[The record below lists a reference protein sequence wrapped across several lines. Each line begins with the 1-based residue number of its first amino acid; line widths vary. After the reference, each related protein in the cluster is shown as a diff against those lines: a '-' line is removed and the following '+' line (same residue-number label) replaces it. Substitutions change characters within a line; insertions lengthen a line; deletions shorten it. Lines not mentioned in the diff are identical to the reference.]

1 MSSPVARAFDLGGFQ
16 LANPDMMAR
25 YDKRGEVPFRRG
37 KARLIGM
44 MPRPSTYLPYSGSDN
59 KRDMDLSELAKRSGW
74 DMALADDLDSLPA
87 KGL

>member
-16 LANPDMMAR
+16 LANPDTMAR

-37 KARLIGM
+37 KA
-44 MPRPSTYLPYSGSDN
+44 RPSTYLPYSGSDN

>member
-16 LANPDMMAR
+16 LANPDTMAR
-25 YDKRGEVPFRRG
+25 YDKRGGVPFRRG

-44 MPRPSTYLPYSGSDN
+44 MPRPSTYLPYS